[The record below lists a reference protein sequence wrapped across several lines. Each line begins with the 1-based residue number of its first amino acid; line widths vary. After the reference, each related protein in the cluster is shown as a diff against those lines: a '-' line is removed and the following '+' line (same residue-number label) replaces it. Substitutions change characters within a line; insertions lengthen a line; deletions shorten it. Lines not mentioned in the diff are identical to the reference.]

1 MIIETF
7 AGTRQSW
14 QACGAGTA
22 ETTDERTDKL
32 REVAARLS
40 LYDNTADIIERIK

>member
-1 MIIETF
+1 MIETF

-14 QACGAGTA
+14 RACGAATTA
-22 ETTDERTDKL
+22 DTDERTDKL

-40 LYDNTADIIERIK
+40 LYDNTADIIGRIK